1 MRSTLVMLLAA
12 ATVGCAH
19 FRVSPTGLSPANLP
33 ETRRVHAIAWG
44 TLEPRIAPDNCQ
56 GQGMAQVT
64 VRVTFMDV
72 LVTVLSAG
80 FWTPVTVEWTCA
92 KTAPGGMG

>member
-1 MRSTLVMLLAA
+1 MRSALVIVLAA

-19 FRVSPTGLSPANLP
+19 FRVAPVGLNPANLP

-44 TLEPRIAPDNCQ
+44 TLEPRIAPDNCH

-64 VRVTFMDV
+64 VRVTFLDALAAV
-72 LVTVLSAG
+72 ATAG
-80 FWTPVTVEWTCA
+80 FWTPVTVEWACA
-92 KTAPGGMG
+92 KPAPGGTR